1 MRILRVLRPV
11 AGLVLTVALVGCTG
25 GGSGSGAGTPAPGTS
40 SASGLPGPGSYD
52 EQIAFRVTDAGLV
65 SEPLPANLAGAIGKR
80 IEFTLSNDSSR
91 HYHIEVYDGHDRL
104 LGHQDGAAGSV
115 FAFVTTFHRTGL
127 YRIKLYADGAPGSLT
142 WAPFVVTTTG
152 AYKGQ
157 VTPPMPA
164 PQPGG

>member
-1 MRILRVLRPV
+1 MRILRVLLPV
-11 AGLVLTVALVGCTG
+11 AGLALTVALAGCTG
-25 GGSGSGAGTPAPGTS
+25 GGSGNQAGAPASSTTS
-40 SASGLPGPGSYD
+40 PTGLPGPGSYD

-65 SEPLPANLAGAIGKR
+65 SEPLPANLAGAVGKR

-91 HYHIEVYDGHDRL
+91 HYHIEVYDRHDRL

-115 FAFVTTFHRTGL
+115 FAFVTTFQRTGM
-127 YRIKLYADGAPGSLT
+127 YRIKLYADGAPGSVT

-152 AYKGQ
+152 AYKGE
-157 VTPPMPA
+157 VSPPPPA